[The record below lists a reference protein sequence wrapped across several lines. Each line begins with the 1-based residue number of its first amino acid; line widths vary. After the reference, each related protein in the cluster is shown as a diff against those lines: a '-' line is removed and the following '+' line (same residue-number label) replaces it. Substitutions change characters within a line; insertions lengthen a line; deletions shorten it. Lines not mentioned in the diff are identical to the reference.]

1 MANRVTPPLAPT
13 TPSTDFELFF
23 RMSADV
29 MLVATLDGTI
39 IDFNNAYSRI
49 SGYSRDEIIDLK
61 GGWDLCYR
69 KIFQMP

>member
-1 MANRVTPPLAPT
+1 
-13 TPSTDFELFF
+13 
-23 RMSADV
+23 

-61 GGWDLCYR
+61 GGWDFVLPEDIPNALKVIDELR
-69 KIFQMP
+69 INKT